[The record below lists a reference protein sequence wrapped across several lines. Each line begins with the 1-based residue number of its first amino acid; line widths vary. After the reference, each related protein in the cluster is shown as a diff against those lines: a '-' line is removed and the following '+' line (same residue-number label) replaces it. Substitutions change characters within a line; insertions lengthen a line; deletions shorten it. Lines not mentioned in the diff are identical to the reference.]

1 MPEEE
6 NKTEVFTVVEMGEQA
21 EERGGSNRRR
31 RVFEQYVQP
40 CMAELFGTGLFV
52 FVGCASVV
60 GNAVTS
66 DVTQPAVAHGLA
78 LGVMIV
84 VFGQIR

>member
-6 NKTEVFTVVEMGEQA
+6 NKTEFFTLAEMGEQA
-21 EERGGSNRRR
+21 EERDASNQRR

-40 CMAELFGTGLFV
+40 CMAELFGTALFV
-52 FVGCASVV
+52 FVGCASVI
-60 GNAVTS
+60 GNAETS
-66 DVTQPAVAHGLA
+66 DFTQPAVAHGLA